1 MTGHWSSNCK
11 NSGTIKLHY
20 TNKISWISIVS
31 GNCVCKTNLER
42 VSLNWVWG
50 ALRRLSKISVLEGVA
65 TQLGTGSPPWI
76 QAFDLGLIG
85 VPQMWQEYRLASI
98 RLRKHGSLG
107 ADDKI
112 HYTGL
117 VILGGMSHCIWGELF
132 YSKQILLNNWSFKIH
147 GIHPDKHGDWAEGD
161 HHSKMSTFPFW
172 KRTLKDSWL
181 KRQILR
187 H

>member
-11 NSGTIKLHY
+11 NSGTIKLHD
-20 TNKISWISIVS
+20 TNKISWTSIVS

-50 ALRRLSKISVLEGVA
+50 ALRRLSKISVLEGVV

-85 VPQMWQEYRLASI
+85 VPQMWQEYRLASMVEET
-98 RLRKHGSLG
+98 RVTRNWWQDSL
-107 ADDKI
+107 
-112 HYTGL
+112 
-117 VILGGMSHCIWGELF
+117 HCILRRWNESLHLGQAFF
-132 YSKQILLNNWSFKIH
+132 YSKQILYLSFKIH
-147 GIHPDKHGDWAEGD
+147 GIHPTKYCDWAEGD
-161 HHSKMSTFPFW
+161 HHSKMLTFPYW

-181 KRQILR
+181 RRQILR